1 MNMFQVNN
9 KYNRTTSIDVAELSL
24 LLPLNIFGK
33 IFSILIS
40 AFVHNFKH
48 VFACLGI
55 MYSRDFTKIVKIAF
69 FKRTSG
75 WFLNN

>member
-1 MNMFQVNN
+1 MFQVNN

-40 AFVHNFKH
+40 AFIHNFEH
-48 VFACLGI
+48 WNYVFQVLH
-55 MYSRDFTKIVKIAF
+55 
-69 FKRTSG
+69 
-75 WFLNN
+75 

>member
-1 MNMFQVNN
+1 MFQVNN
-9 KYNRTTSIDVAELSL
+9 NYNRTTSIDVAELSL

-33 IFSILIS
+33 IFSILIN

-48 VFACLGI
+48 VFACFGI